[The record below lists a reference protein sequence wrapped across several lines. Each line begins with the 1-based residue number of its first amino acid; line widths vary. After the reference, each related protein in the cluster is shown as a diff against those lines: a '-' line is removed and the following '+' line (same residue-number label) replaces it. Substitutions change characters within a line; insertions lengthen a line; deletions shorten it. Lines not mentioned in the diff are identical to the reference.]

1 MRAVSPNLMS
11 TWTAWFPI
19 LHWGRSYDRRAALAD
34 VTASAVVT
42 LLLIPQAL
50 AYAVLAG
57 LPPVTGLWASMLP
70 MVIYALMCSSTVLGP
85 GPTALRSM
93 MSLAAAGSVAA
104 VGSADFAAASALL
117 ALLVGVTLLVM
128 GALRLGFVAHVLS
141 RPVLAGFMTAAALL
155 IAMGQVRHL
164 LGVPL
169 QADDALAFVRSLWH
183 HAHAT
188 HGPTLAVG
196 VGALGLLLVLRRAAK
211 PVLVRLGV
219 PAAVAGLVAKAAPLW
234 VMLLAIALSH
244 GMGWAQH
251 GVAVVGEVPRG
262 LPPLTVQPLLQLPWS
277 VVQALLWPALLMALL
292 TFVEQISI
300 AQDMAARRREPLD
313 ANAEMRAMGAAN
325 VAAGLS
331 AAFNVGASF
340 GRTAVVADA
349 GGRTPAVG
357 LITAVLLA
365 LTALYLTPLLHALPM
380 AVLAAIILTSLGA
393 LTDWGSFVRHGRY
406 ARADLAAQVLT
417 FATTLLVD
425 LLSGLA
431 AGVLASL
438 LLHVA
443 RSSRPHIAVVGNV
456 PGTEHYRNVLRHPVV
471 TQPHILGLRVDE
483 SLFFANAPY
492 LEQRIIELV
501 ARQPQVRHVVLQCS
515 AINAIDTS
523 ALESLRALN
532 DRLGA
537 AGVRLH
543 LSEVKGPVMDQLQRS
558 DLLQRLSGQV
568 FLTHHQAVQALAGDT
583 PSQD

>member
-1 MRAVSPNLMS
+1 MRSSPQPSGWN
-11 TWTAWFPI
+11 AWFPI
-19 LHWGRSYDRRAALAD
+19 LHWGRAYNRHDALAD

-70 MVIYALMCSSTVLGP
+70 MVAYALMCSSTVLGP

-93 MSLAAAGSVAA
+93 MSLAAAGGVAA

-117 ALLVGVTLLVM
+117 AVLVGVTLLVM
-128 GALRLGFVAHVLS
+128 GALRLGFVAHLLS
-141 RPVLAGFMTAAALL
+141 RPVLAGFTTAAAVL

-169 QADDALAFVRSLWH
+169 QADDALSFARSLWQ

-196 VGALGLLLVLRRAAK
+196 VAALALLLALRRAAQ

-219 PAAVAGLVAKAAPLW
+219 PAGVAALVAKAAPLW

-244 GMGWAQH
+244 ALGLARW
-251 GVAVVGEVPRG
+251 GVAVVGDIPRG

-300 AQDMAARRREPLD
+300 ARDMAARRREPLD
-313 ANAEMRAMGAAN
+313 VNAEMRAMGAAN
-325 VAAGLS
+325 VAAGFS

-357 LITAVLLA
+357 LITAALLA
-365 LTALYLTPLLHALPM
+365 LTALYLTPLLYALPM
-380 AVLAAIILTSLGA
+380 AVLAAIIVVSLGT
-393 LTDWGSFVRHGRY
+393 LTDWASFARHWRY
-406 ARADLAAQVLT
+406 ARTDFAAQALT
-417 FATTLLVD
+417 FALTVLVD
-425 LLSGLA
+425 VLTGLA

-438 LLHVA
+438 ALHVA

-471 TQPHILGLRVDE
+471 THPQVLGLRVDE

-492 LEQRIIELV
+492 LEQRIADLV
-501 ARQPQVRHVVLQCS
+501 ASHPQVRHVVLQCS
-515 AINAIDTS
+515 AINAIDAS
-523 ALESLRALN
+523 ALDSLRAIN
-532 DRLGA
+532 DRLRA

-543 LSEVKGPVMDQLQRS
+543 LSEVKGPVMDRLQHS

-568 FLTHHQAVQALAGDT
+568 FLTHHQAVQTLAADA
-583 PSQD
+583 PSQA